1 MYIGSLQKGGAER
14 VMSNLADYFFEEGY
28 RVTLVTTYLAPNEY
42 EVKHA
47 AWKSVPAGADEAEL
61 VADPDENPVW
71 VDLHGGEK
79 GGIDRVFSALLKS
92 EQKGRA

>member
-47 AWKSVPAGADEAEL
+47 AWKSVPAGADEA
-61 VADPDENPVW
+61 A
-71 VDLHGGEK
+71 GAAAGSSAGESVEASAA
-79 GGIDRVFSALLKS
+79 GASGIPPLDK
-92 EQKGRA
+92 